1 MDLEKTNISHNKRI
15 KAFEK
20 LVKEI
25 FNLSNEEAIKLAK
38 SVDYDTKKLFKF
50 EDYPELKKRAN
61 KLFKDFKKSLE
72 KLIIKGITSEW
83 EQSNLVNNQLAMN
96 ILGLKSIK
104 DITDNQKRY
113 FNNNDKAL
121 QAFIQRKINGMNL
134 SDRVWNLSKQYKTGL
149 EQALTVGISD
159 GRSAA
164 ELSRDVREY
173 LNNPNK
179 LFRRVRD
186 FENKLNLSST
196 AKKYQ
201 PGQGIYRSSY
211 KNALRLTATEINMAY
226 RTADYYRWLQ
236 LDFVVGIEV
245 KLSNNHTIK
254 DPKTGQRI
262 PFYDMCDELQGKYPK
277 TFMFTIWH
285 PNCRC
290 LAIPILKTTDEFFD
304 KTKSSKNEVKE
315 IPKQFND
322 WYNKNKDRINNAK
335 SVPYFLKDNQKLLNI
350 NLVQNK

>member
-25 FNLSNEEAIKLAK
+25 FNLSNEEAIKLAQ
-38 SVDYDTKKLFKF
+38 SVNYDAKKLFKF

-83 EQSNLVNNQLAMN
+83 EQSNLVNNQLALN
-96 ILGLKSIK
+96 ILGVKSLEDIK
-104 DITDNQKRY
+104 ANQRKY
-113 FNNNDKAL
+113 FNNNQSAL
-121 QAFIQRKINGMNL
+121 DAFIKRKTKGLDL
-134 SDRVWNLSKQYKTGL
+134 SDRVWNLTQQYKVGL

-186 FENKLNLSST
+186 FENNLNLSST
-196 AKKYQ
+196 AKEYKA
-201 PGQGIYRSSY
+201 GQGVYRSSY

-226 RTADYYRWLQ
+226 RTADYYRWQ
-236 LDFVVGIEV
+236 QQDFVVGIEV

-254 DPKTGQRI
+254 DPKTGKSI
-262 PFYDMCDELQGKYPK
+262 PFSDICDELQGKYPK
-277 TFMFTIWH
+277 TFLFKGWH

-290 LAIPILKTTDEFFD
+290 FAIPVLKTTKEFFD
-304 KTKSSKNEVKE
+304 KDKSHNEVKE